1 MIEAK
6 TSFEDSGYDCDH
18 CGGRVFIR
26 TDKES
31 GQPTKQCYQCELCG
45 CQWQLSGAVLR
56 VGQQA
61 SCKQA
66 QRERTAAFEDSEF
79 LPFSPVLLVVGVV
92 LLLILFVYVGGV
104 VAIRFFIPITI
115 AVVVVFAGYRF
126 GKEKMWW

>member
-1 MIEAK
+1 MIVTIVVVE
-6 TSFEDSGYDCDH
+6 F
-18 CGGRVFIR
+18 FIR

-66 QRERTAAFEDSEF
+66 QRERTAAHEDRQF
-79 LPFSPVLLVVGVV
+79 LPFSPVLLVVGFVI
-92 LLLILFVYVGGV
+92 LLILFVYIGGV

-115 AVVVVFAGYRF
+115 AVIVVFRRLSF
-126 GKEKMWW
+126 WKRKKWWW